1 MKKFLNILIL
11 FIVFLNITIFPIS
24 VSASDNEYKHF
35 LQGDSRWGSYVYDG
49 TDTLGGA
56 GCAITSYA
64 VLAAYADPKL
74 RDVKKFNPKIAAQ
87 DYLHFDGNGG
97 IFWNPVK
104 GPLKHINVS
113 VTSKD
118 AVKKALDKGY
128 YIIAWSSFV
137 YPGGTHYSPIVG
149 WDSKKDKPIVWDV
162 AGGGKTWDDF
172 TAKSTIITGF
182 HVYKSSKLSSKDA
195 FSGAGSDS
203 ESSSKDSKLA
213 KKQKEAYSNV
223 LNEWKLHGMPKQS
236 DIVAKAQNVKLTDS
250 NKLTLA
256 EKKSKTF
263 IQDSMD
269 AQNKTAYQVLNI
281 CCVVLGLLMIVYS
294 LLLYL
299 GFFVDRSNSF
309 IDLSFVS
316 LLTIGKVKLVDTKE
330 TLTDEQKEDGYVTS
344 KTFFARCFIISLIGG
359 LLVSSLIPKIVAMV
373 IYALVL

>member
-11 FIVFLNITIFPIS
+11 FIVFLNIAIFPIS

-35 LQGDSRWGSYVYDG
+35 LQGDSRWGSYVYG
-49 TDTLGGA
+49 GGQTLKGA
-56 GCAITSYA
+56 GCAITSYS

-87 DYLHFDGNGG
+87 DYLSFSGG
-97 IFWNPVK
+97 DLYWNPVK
-104 GPLKHINVS
+104 GPLKYLGIS

-182 HVYKSSKLSSKDA
+182 QVYKSTKLSSKDA
-195 FSGAGSDS
+195 FAGAGS
-203 ESSSKDSKLA
+203 ESSSKGSKLA

-236 DIVAKAQNVKLTDS
+236 DIVAKAQDVKLTDS

-269 AQNKTAYQVLNI
+269 AQNKTAYQILNI

>member
-11 FIVFLNITIFPIS
+11 FIVFLNIAIFPTS

-35 LQGDSRWGSYVYDG
+35 LQGDSRWGSYVYG
-49 TDTLGGA
+49 GNETIGGA
-56 GCAITSYA
+56 GCAITSYTI
-64 VLAAYADPKL
+64 LAAYADPKL

-87 DYLHFDGNGG
+87 DYLNFSGG
-97 IFWNPVK
+97 DIYWNPKK
-104 GPLKHINVS
+104 GPLKYLGTS

-118 AVKKALDKGY
+118 AVKKALNKGY

-137 YPGGTHYSPIVG
+137 YPSGTHFSPIVG

-182 HVYKSSKLSSKDA
+182 QVYKSTKLNSKDA
-195 FSGAGSDS
+195 FAGAGDDS
-203 ESSSKDSKLA
+203 ESSSKDSKLV
-213 KKQKEAYSNV
+213 KKQKEAYDNV
-223 LNEWKLHGMPKQS
+223 LNEWKLHGMPKHS
-236 DIVAKAQNVKLTDS
+236 DIVAKVQDVKLADS

-269 AQNKTAYQVLNI
+269 AQNKTAYQILNI

-299 GFFVDRSNSF
+299 GFFVDRSNYF

-316 LLTIGKVKLVDTKE
+316 LLTVGKVKLVDTKE
-330 TLTDEQKEDGYVTS
+330 NLTDDQKEDGYVTS

-359 LLVSSLIPKIVAMV
+359 LLVSSLVPKIVAMV
-373 IYALVL
+373 IFALVL

>member
-11 FIVFLNITIFPIS
+11 FIVFLNIAIFPIS

-35 LQGDSRWGSYVYDG
+35 LQGDSRWGSYVYG
-49 TDTLGGA
+49 GGQTLKGA
-56 GCAITSYA
+56 GCAITSYS

-87 DYLHFDGNGG
+87 DYLSFSGG
-97 IFWNPVK
+97 DLYWNPVK
-104 GPLKHINVS
+104 GPLKYLGIS

-172 TAKSTIITGF
+172 TAKGTVITGF
-182 HVYKSSKLSSKDA
+182 QVYKSTKLSSKDA
-195 FSGAGSDS
+195 FAGAGSDS

-236 DIVAKAQNVKLTDS
+236 DIVAKAQDVKLTDS

>member
-11 FIVFLNITIFPIS
+11 FIVFLNIAIFPIS

-35 LQGDSRWGSYVYDG
+35 LQGDSRWGSYVYG
-49 TDTLGGA
+49 GGQTLKGA
-56 GCAITSYA
+56 GCAITSYS

-87 DYLHFDGNGG
+87 DYLSFSGG
-97 IFWNPVK
+97 DLYWNPVK
-104 GPLKHINVS
+104 GPLKYLGIS

-182 HVYKSSKLSSKDA
+182 QVYKSTKLSSKDA
-195 FSGAGSDS
+195 FAGAGS

-236 DIVAKAQNVKLTDS
+236 DIVAKAQDVKLTDS

-269 AQNKTAYQVLNI
+269 AQNKTAYQILNI